1 MNQWTYV
8 HGEGDDPLGAPT
20 YVETAYGVKFDPPV
34 SQAEMGKMISKLGT
48 CVRQYVESMVAANE
62 KLKSGI
68 PKDASQKAL
77 AGKLLEELLKRHQ
90 EETGET
96 FMIRTSS
103 SQTTE
108 TTQINTVSE
117 HKTLAEKYGAYSGK
131 MSERDLNRA
140 FLVRCCENHV
150 LEQLKTVTSRNQ
162 IRVTLRDLL
171 ERANKELPFMTESL
185 ASHLLPTLISDGWV
199 LFNLDGETRLLPYG
213 EGVPNYDASKCAL
226 DHPMWARDLEI
237 PWIV

>member
-34 SQAEMGKMISKLGT
+34 SQAEMGKIISKLGT
-48 CVRQYVESMVAANE
+48 CVRQYVKSMVAANE

-68 PKDASQKAL
+68 PEDANQKAL
-77 AGKLLEELLKRHQ
+77 AEKLLEELLKRHQ

-96 FMIRTSS
+96 FMIRTGG
-103 SQTTE
+103 SQTTK

-117 HKTLAEKYGAYSGK
+117 HKTLAEKYRAYNGA

-140 FLVRCCENHV
+140 FLVRCCEDYV
-150 LEQLKTVTSRNQ
+150 LRANQSAYTRSQ

-171 ERANKELPFMTESL
+171 ERANEDLPFMTESL

-199 LFNLDGETRLLPYG
+199 LYNLDGETRLLPYG
-213 EGVPNYDASKCAL
+213 EVVPNYDASKCAL
-226 DHPMWARDLEI
+226 DHPMWTRRLTD

>member
-90 EETGET
+90 EPTI
-96 FMIRTSS
+96 FSCIYP
-103 SQTTE
+103 SQSC
-108 TTQINTVSE
+108 INHAFYSYLLSTRE
-117 HKTLAEKYGAYSGK
+117 DHKSG
-131 MSERDLNRA
+131 
-140 FLVRCCENHV
+140 
-150 LEQLKTVTSRNQ
+150 T
-162 IRVTLRDLL
+162 
-171 ERANKELPFMTESL
+171 
-185 ASHLLPTLISDGWV
+185 
-199 LFNLDGETRLLPYG
+199 
-213 EGVPNYDASKCAL
+213 
-226 DHPMWARDLEI
+226 
-237 PWIV
+237 